1 MRGLMEKDIRL
12 IFQKKAFLFLIAV
25 IAVVLSF
32 SMDDSFAVSY
42 VTMIGMV
49 LAITT
54 LSYDE
59 YDNGMPF
66 LMTLPVSRK
75 GYAAEKQ
82 IFSYLVLSGCWIL
95 GMLLQLACSAIR
107 GKMPEPLDFIG
118 SSLLYLGIF
127 VIILAI
133 LIPLEL
139 HFGMEKSRIAMI
151 VLFGACFA
159 IGMLGSKLGD
169 TLHIDLTPVIRT
181 VQSIPAAVLAAIGA
195 GIVLLFVVISAMI
208 TGAIM
213 KKKEF

>member
-1 MRGLMEKDIRL
+1 MKGLFEKDIRL
-12 IFQKKAFLFLIAV
+12 VLQKKAFLFLIMI
-25 IAVVLSF
+25 IAVALSF

-82 IFSYLVLSGCWIL
+82 IFSYLILIGCWIL
-95 GMLLQLACSAIR
+95 GILLQLGCFAIQD
-107 GKMPEPLDFIG
+107 KMPDPLEFIE

-127 VIILAI
+127 IIVLAI

-139 HFGMEKSRIAMI
+139 HFGMEKSRIAMFI
-151 VLFGACFA
+151 IFGASFA
-159 IGMLGSKLGD
+159 IGMLGSKIGAAVN
-169 TLHIDLTPVIRT
+169 IDITPLIRT
-181 VQSIPAAVLAAIGA
+181 VKSIPTAVLGAIGA
-195 GIVLLFVVISAMI
+195 GIVLFFMVMSFLL

-213 KKKEF
+213 KKKEY

>member
-1 MRGLMEKDIRL
+1 MRGLFEKDIRL
-12 IFQKKAFLFLIAV
+12 VLQKKAFLFLIMI
-25 IAVVLSF
+25 IAVALSF

-82 IFSYLVLSGCWIL
+82 IFSYLILTGCWIL
-95 GMLLQLACSAIR
+95 GMLLQLGCFAIQD
-107 GKMPEPLDFIG
+107 KMPEPLAFIE

-127 VIILAI
+127 VILLAI

-139 HFGMEKSRIAMI
+139 HFGMEKSRIAMF

-159 IGMLGSKLGD
+159 IGMLGTKIGEF
-169 TLHIDLTPVIRT
+169 LHIDLTPLIQT
-181 VQSIPAAVLAAIGA
+181 VQSTPAAVLAAIGA
-195 GIVLLFVVISAMI
+195 GIVLFSVVISSLI